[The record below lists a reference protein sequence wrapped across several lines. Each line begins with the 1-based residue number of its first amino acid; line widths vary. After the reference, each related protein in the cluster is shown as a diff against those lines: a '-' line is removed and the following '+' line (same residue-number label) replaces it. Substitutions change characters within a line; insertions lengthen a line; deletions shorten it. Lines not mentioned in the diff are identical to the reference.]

1 MGLLGRIFHGRRN
14 CHNQPSDCSPCE
26 TETQPTYENCRPVGP
41 VPSNNQNCWQRPSD
55 NQRPDRNPSHL
66 EFNQNP
72 YQVQP
77 QPAPYRPGQNQFNNR
92 QSEVAPVGNGTE
104 SGNSQRVSE
113 TLDLKTGKRGFE
125 SATRVS
131 GEIKP
136 ESRFNESNFI
146 DAANQAAREGKP
158 IVMVVGN
165 PANAATRDHLSKAWS
180 MQNGHYEQQGRPDT
194 RRHYKDE
201 AVFVNIDPA
210 RVKEG
215 SLLSDLLKEQKLE
228 KNNSA
233 TLILAA
239 RSTSDGASLSV
250 RERFD
255 QAADP
260 FRLIAAHDQIKAAV
274 KPVAGS
280 FSDNNLP
287 AVPVKP
293 GQDEAAQK
301 PQEPQ
306 AKPVIGN
313 TEVKDNF
320 SPHRN
325 GGPDTA
331 ALPQTNFAPHRPV
344 RFSDALAAQ
353 KPAVLPEKPAAIVPE
368 KPAVLPEKPAAIVP
382 EKPAV
387 LPEKPAV
394 LPEKPAAI
402 VPQKPATQP
411 EKPLHLEPSDFAPQ
425 PIETTRET
433 PKKPVAV
440 PLEKPAAA
448 TPEKPAAVGP
458 QNQAAAPSEKPAPAK
473 PVETANLPPQ
483 ANEKPAEI
491 SDKERAEAEKRIIA
505 EVADQ
510 IRDGRI
516 KTFDRFYE
524 NESIRSERASRTLD
538 QTGTSQDKAREMLGY
553 GDMNLLDFN
562 AFKKQVADQ
571 YGFWNNFN
579 SRSYIKSKED
589 VVSNSRDEQWANLK
603 KLAADQNDPNY
614 KHKQVLLAEIARG
627 MYLPPKEGEKVSYYH
642 DDRMATGNQIIAP
655 RAAWQKQ
662 AAETLAAIAADPKAD
677 HEVVARVLPEI
688 MANPFIPA
696 ETRIAAMKGMVAL
709 AGDTTSS
716 FMDVRTKAEKQAGNN
731 LAVVGTPRE
740 VAIASILKAMHRDNN
755 HYTGKP
761 NAEVQKAGMEA
772 LLQLKASETLM
783 QLHSLGKRSPSPE
796 VRQAAEDYSKKIAAA
811 CQPDLLKLAE
821 MELRRQ
827 MQPQAPGK

>member
-41 VPSNNQNCWQRPSD
+41 VPGNNQNCWQRPGD

-104 SGNSQRVSE
+104 TVNSLRVSE

-136 ESRFNESNFI
+136 ESRFNESTFI

-158 IVMVVGN
+158 IVLVIGN
-165 PANAATRDHLSKAWS
+165 PATAATRDHLSKAWS

-210 RVKEG
+210 KVKEG
-215 SLLSDLLKEQKLE
+215 SLLSDLLKEQKLDR
-228 KNNSA
+228 NNSA

-250 RERFD
+250 KERFD

-280 FSDNNLP
+280 FSDNTVP

-293 GQDEAAQK
+293 GKDEAPQK

-306 AKPVIGN
+306 ARPVIGN
-313 TEVKDNF
+313 NEVKDNF

-331 ALPQTNFAPHRPV
+331 VLPQSNFAPHRPV
-344 RFSDALAAQ
+344 KFSDALAPQ
-353 KPAVLPEKPAAIVPE
+353 KPAAIMPEKPAAIVPE
-368 KPAVLPEKPAAIVP
+368 KPVVAPEKPV
-382 EKPAV
+382 AV
-387 LPEKPAV
+387 
-394 LPEKPAAI
+394 
-402 VPQKPATQP
+402 VPQKPAMQP
-411 EKPLHLEPSDFAPQ
+411 EKPLQLEPSDFAPQ
-425 PIETTRET
+425 PIEKPRET
-433 PKKPVAV
+433 PKKPV
-440 PLEKPAAA
+440 AA

-458 QNQAAAPSEKPAPAK
+458 QNPAAAASEKPAPAK

-483 ANEKPAEI
+483 ATEKPAEI

-553 GDMNLLDFN
+553 DDMNLISFN
-562 AFKKQVADQ
+562 SFKKQVEDQ

-772 LLQLKASETLM
+772 LLQLKACETLM
-783 QLHSLGKRSPSPE
+783 QLHSLGKRSPSPQ

-811 CQPDLLKLAE
+811 SQPELLKLAE

>member
-41 VPSNNQNCWQRPSD
+41 VPGNNQNCWQRPGD

-72 YQVQP
+72 DQVQP

-104 SGNSQRVSE
+104 TVNSLRVSE

-136 ESRFNESNFI
+136 ESRFNESTFI

-158 IVMVVGN
+158 IVMVIGN
-165 PANAATRDHLSKAWS
+165 PATAATRDHLSKAWS

-210 RVKEG
+210 KVKEG
-215 SLLSDLLKEQKLE
+215 SLLSDLLKEQKLDR
-228 KNNSA
+228 NNSA

-250 RERFD
+250 KERFD

-280 FSDNNLP
+280 FSDNTVP

-293 GQDEAAQK
+293 GKDEAPQK

-306 AKPVIGN
+306 ARPVIGN

-331 ALPQTNFAPHRPV
+331 VLPQSNFAPHRPV
-344 RFSDALAAQ
+344 KFSDALAPQ
-353 KPAVLPEKPAAIVPE
+353 KPAAIMPE
-368 KPAVLPEKPAAIVP
+368 KPAVAPEKPV
-382 EKPAV
+382 AV
-387 LPEKPAV
+387 
-394 LPEKPAAI
+394 
-402 VPQKPATQP
+402 VPQKPAVTPEKPVAVVPQKPAMQP
-411 EKPLHLEPSDFAPQ
+411 EKPLQLEPSDFAPQ
-425 PIETTRET
+425 PIEKPRET
-433 PKKPVAV
+433 PEKPV
-440 PLEKPAAA
+440 AA

-458 QNQAAAPSEKPAPAK
+458 QNPAAAASEKPAPAK

-483 ANEKPAEI
+483 ATEKPAEI

-553 GDMNLLDFN
+553 DDMNLISFN
-562 AFKKQVADQ
+562 SFKKQVEDQ

-772 LLQLKASETLM
+772 LLQLKACETLM
-783 QLHSLGKRSPSPE
+783 QLHSLGKRSPSPQ

-811 CQPDLLKLAE
+811 SQPELLKLAE

>member
-104 SGNSQRVSE
+104 TGHSPRVSE

-201 AVFVNIDPA
+201 AIFVNIDPA
-210 RVKEG
+210 KVKEG

-250 RERFD
+250 RELFD

-313 TEVKDNF
+313 TEVTDNF

-325 GGPDTA
+325 GGPDTT
-331 ALPQTNFAPHRPV
+331 ALPQSNFAPHRPV
-344 RFSDALAAQ
+344 RFSDALAPQ
-353 KPAVLPEKPAAIVPE
+353 KPAVVPEKPAAV
-368 KPAVLPEKPAAIVP
+368 
-382 EKPAV
+382 
-387 LPEKPAV
+387 
-394 LPEKPAAI
+394 

-425 PIETTRET
+425 PIEKPQET

-440 PLEKPAAA
+440 PPEKPAAA

-473 PVETANLPPQ
+473 PAETANLPPQ

-491 SDKERAEAEKRIIA
+491 SEKERAEAEKRIIA

-627 MYLPPKEGEKVSYYH
+627 MHLPPKEGERVSYYH